1 MDTEKEGSALG
12 YCHYYPGRCHCHH
25 CFTSKCI
32 TTKKAYQ
39 YKHTVDPIEE
49 NQHVTSHKAGE
60 ENTYHNE
67 QR

>member
-1 MDTEKEGSALG
+1 MVNVIIILAVVIVTIVLLLSV
-12 YCHYYPGRCHCHH
+12 
-25 CFTSKCI
+25 I

>member
-1 MDTEKEGSALG
+1 MVTVILTLAVVIIIVVLLLSV
-12 YCHYYPGRCHCHH
+12 
-25 CFTSKCI
+25 I

-39 YKHTVDPIEE
+39 YKHTIDPIEG
-49 NQHVTSHKAGE
+49 NQHLTGHEADE